1 MISKMVQMMSSIK
14 MDIAICQLFSHKSNR
29 GPSRKRGRAGGASM
43 AVLIGRPDAGNP
55 GKSSLKDT
63 VIIFTRWET
72 KRGTMGGRAGECL
85 PHFITAPQARDTT
98 YAFHWEANNFESW
111 DR

>member
-14 MDIAICQLFSHKSNR
+14 MDIAICQLFSHKSNC
-29 GPSRKRGRAGGASM
+29 GPSRKRGRAWGASM
-43 AVLIGRPDAGNP
+43 AVLIGRPDAG
-55 GKSSLKDT
+55 KRSLKDT
-63 VIIFTRWET
+63 VIIFTRWEI

>member
-1 MISKMVQMMSSIK
+1 MMSSIK
-14 MDIAICQLFSHKSNR
+14 TDIAICQLFSHKSNLS
-29 GPSRKRGRAGGASM
+29 PSRKRGRAGGADM
-43 AVLIGRPDAGNP
+43 AMLIGRPDAGKP
-55 GKSSLKDT
+55 GKRSLKDT
-63 VIIFTRWET
+63 VIIFTRWEI

-85 PHFITAPQARDTT
+85 PHFITTPQARDTT